1 MSSVSVIIP
10 ARNERYL
17 EATLES
23 LYQHAGAEIE
33 VVVILDGPTQ
43 YPVQPRPNLIIH
55 QHPEPLGIRAC
66 INQGVHLAGGSML
79 LKLDAHVSVGDD
91 FVSNLA
97 ADCKDNQVMVAR
109 RWTLDLATWEK
120 QPRAVDYYYL
130 SCPWTDPRGMMQSCP
145 WITRTEER
153 ILNHEGTKNTKEF
166 KGEKKE
172 EGEEKEID
180 DLMCFQGSMWMM
192 TRAWWRMLSGISS
205 AGQYVEHHEISMKT
219 WALGGSVVINKGA
232 WYAHPKAGSR
242 GYEMDMERVL
252 REHAESAR
260 FWTAQPVFPWLVEK
274 FWPLPTAASR
284 HRTEKFYWPENWR
297 DYLDRAL

>member
-23 LYQHAGAEIE
+23 LYQHAGTEIE
-33 VVVILDGPTQ
+33 VVVVMDGPTQ
-43 YPVQPRPNLIIH
+43 YPISKPYPNLVVYEYD
-55 QHPEPLGIRAC
+55 EPQGIRAC
-66 INQGVHLAGGSML
+66 INQGVHLASGSVL
-79 LKLDAHVSVGDD
+79 LKLDAHVGVGDD
-91 FVSNLA
+91 FVSKLA
-97 ADCKDNQVMVAR
+97 ADCQDNQVMVAR
-109 RWTLDLATWEK
+109 RWTLDLGPWEK

-145 WITRTEER
+145 WISKTEAQADD
-153 ILNHEGTKNTKEF
+153 G
-166 KGEKKE
+166 
-172 EGEEKEID
+172 ID

-242 GYEMDMERVL
+242 GYEMDMGRVL

-260 FWTAQPVFPWLVEK
+260 FWTGKPIFRELIER
-274 FWPLPTAASR
+274 FWPLPTPANH
-284 HRTEKFYWPENWR
+284 HRTEKYTWLENWR
-297 DYLDRAL
+297 EYFDGTL